1 MENLNGEKVAVDM
14 QARLEAL
21 REARKDCQNWSI
33 NKWQEYLDGINP
45 MRMNLTLDRVREVA
59 HRLELFGDLVK
70 NDTYIVTVAGTNGK
84 GSTSALIAHTMNNLG
99 VNVGLF
105 TSPHLINFNERINI
119 GGEDISDEELCESLA
134 EVIEAQFP
142 DSRIESAIKDL
153 DGEDPEEYR
162 LNYGKADCLEDLAR
176 TDMLGAD
183 GCGRFCDVK
192 DVDDLCGVCDA
203 DDDIYPSRNDVKID
217 ERELAMI
224 VPYKREFRNEVVDLT
239 YFEIITLA
247 AVRAFLKRQCQLL
260 VLEVGLGGRFDA
272 VNIFYND
279 IAVITSI
286 GLDHMKVLGE
296 TTQQIAYEK
305 AGIIKPHGEVV
316 IGSNMDEWA
325 KLEIMR
331 IAKTQSAKPY
341 LEGIDFKVK
350 VVDKENVSSTALALD
365 PYAAHEICYK
375 DKELSFAL
383 YFPYPRVPLS
393 CVGLALNVIFK
404 LSEPFGIKK
413 CGCEE
418 LDDIAMAISTVALPG
433 RMQLVHTKPAIY
445 LDVAHNVPA
454 AEHLKEQLAKPL
466 PNELNVTN
474 HESIHNRN
482 SEDKLGNEQNIKPL
496 NRRIAVMGML
506 QDKDVEGVIKV
517 LKDSFAAFYVGS
529 LPTER
534 GEDESRLVKALKE
547 CVPEGVLVQGH
558 KSIDAALRNA
568 LVHSN
573 EDDVIVCLG
582 SFVTVEQAIYSLCA
596 QGYYK
601 EER

>member
-14 QARLEAL
+14 NARLEAL

-33 NKWQEYLDGINP
+33 NKWQEYLDAINP
-45 MRMNLTLDRVREVA
+45 NHLNLGLDRVREVA

-119 GGEDISDEELCESLA
+119 NGEDISDEELCEALA

-142 DSRIESAIKDL
+142 DSRIESAIQDL

-192 DVDDLCGVCDA
+192 DVDDLCGIEEGIPNNV
-203 DDDIYPSRNDVKID
+203 SKELRID

-239 YFEIITLA
+239 YFEILTLA

-286 GLDHMKVLGE
+286 GLDHMKLLGE
-296 TTQQIAYEK
+296 STKEIACEK

-341 LEGIDFKVK
+341 QEGIDFKVD
-350 VVDKENVSSTALALD
+350 VVEKQDVSKAALLRD
-365 PYAAHEICYK
+365 PYANREICYY

-383 YFPYPRVPLS
+383 YFPFPRVPLS

-413 CGCEE
+413 CGCDE

-433 RMQLVHTKPAIY
+433 RMQLVHMKPNIY

-454 AEHLKEQLAKPL
+454 AEHLKIEMQKTIPAIDEATDAAASLAGSDDANAKAKP
-466 PNELNVTN
+466 
-474 HESIHNRN
+474 
-482 SEDKLGNEQNIKPL
+482 
-496 NRRIAVMGML
+496 RRVAVVGML
-506 QDKDVEGVIKV
+506 KDKDVEGVLDV
-517 LKDSFAAFYVGS
+517 LKDSFDAFYIGS
-529 LPTER
+529 LPCER
-534 GEDESRLVKALKE
+534 GEDERRLVDALKDK
-547 CVPEGVLVQGH
+547 VAPGVIVQGH
-558 KSIDAALRNA
+558 KSIDAALSNA
-568 LVHSN
+568 ISHVS
-573 EDDVIVCLG
+573 EDDVVVCLG
-582 SFVTVEQAIYSLCA
+582 SFVTVEQSIYSLCTL
-596 QGYYK
+596 GYYK
-601 EER
+601 P